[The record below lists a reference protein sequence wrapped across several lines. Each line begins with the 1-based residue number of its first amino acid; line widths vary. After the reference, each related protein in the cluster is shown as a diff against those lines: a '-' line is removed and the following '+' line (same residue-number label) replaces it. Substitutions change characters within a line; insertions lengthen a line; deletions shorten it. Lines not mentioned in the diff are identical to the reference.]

1 VVEATAVVIP
11 ARPSEQF
18 LDAAV
23 TSVLAEPE
31 VTQLVVATHDG
42 NSPTAQLVH
51 RHPDPRICLVLS
63 GGPSAGEN
71 LDAGVAQTKEPW
83 LAFLDADDCWS
94 AGRLSTALAAARRT
108 PGTELVFGRQRA
120 MTTAGALLAATAPA
134 PLLGAA
140 LITRKA
146 AHRIGPFGNSLIA
159 QMRWLV
165 RARELAIPTIV
176 LEEVVLHRR
185 RHAGNLSLV
194 RRPELHRAYLVLAR
208 ERTARTRSDGSD
220 A

>member
-1 VVEATAVVIP
+1 
-11 ARPSEQF
+11 
-18 LDAAV
+18 
-23 TSVLAEPE
+23 
-31 VTQLVVATHDG
+31 
-42 NSPTAQLVH
+42 
-51 RHPDPRICLVLS
+51 
-63 GGPSAGEN
+63 
-71 LDAGVAQTKEPW
+71 
-83 LAFLDADDCWS
+83 
-94 AGRLSTALAAARRT
+94 
-108 PGTELVFGRQRA
+108 LVFGRQRA